1 MKQRILFIFN
11 PLAGVQRNIDLEGVA
26 REQLDPEN
34 FDVEIKATEGPGHA
48 SQLATAAVADG
59 VDLVAAVG
67 GDGSMNE
74 VASALVNTNIPLIII
89 PTGSGNGLA
98 RHLGIPLD
106 FRRAVGLIADGR
118 DIKMDVGRVGEKYFF
133 NMAGIGFDGLI
144 SKEFARFKRRG
155 YGTYVCCIIQNL
167 LSYKAVS
174 YKLSLDGKQTDVKS
188 KLIAIANAQQYGNNF
203 VIAPQAKHD
212 DGLLDVHVVSSFR
225 KILSLWH
232 LIKLFMGGYY
242 INHKIKPQRVKQ
254 LTISSQVPL
263 DMHLDGEVVEV
274 GKEVSV
280 TVEPLALTVRVP

>member
-1 MKQRILFIFN
+1 MKQRILFILN

-26 REQLDPEN
+26 REHLDPES
-34 FDVEIKATEGPGHA
+34 FDIEVKATEGPGHA
-48 SQLATAAVADG
+48 TQLAAAAVEDG
-59 VDLVAAVG
+59 VDLVAAIG

-74 VASALVNTNIPLIII
+74 VATALVNKGVPLIII

-98 RHLGIPLD
+98 RHLGIPMD
-106 FRRAVGLIADGR
+106 IRGAIHLITEGR
-118 DIKMDVGRVGEKYFF
+118 DIKIDVGRVGEKYFF
-133 NMAGIGFDGLI
+133 NVAGIGFDGLI

-155 YGTYVCCIIQNL
+155 FWTYVRCIMQNL
-167 LSYKAVS
+167 LSYKAVQ
-174 YKLSLDGKQTDVKS
+174 YKLSLDGKQIETKS

-225 KILSLWH
+225 KILSIGH

-242 INHKIKPQRVKQ
+242 VNHKIKAQRVRQ
-254 LTISSQVPL
+254 LTASSPVALQ
-263 DMHLDGEVVEV
+263 MHLDGEATEV

-280 TVEPLALTVRVP
+280 WVEPLALIVRVP